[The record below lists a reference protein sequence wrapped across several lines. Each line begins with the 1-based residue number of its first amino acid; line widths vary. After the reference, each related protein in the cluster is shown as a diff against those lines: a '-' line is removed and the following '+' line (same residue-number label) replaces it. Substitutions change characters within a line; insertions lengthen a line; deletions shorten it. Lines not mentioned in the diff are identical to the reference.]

1 MKKEKKKKKYKRE
14 KRRNKEEE
22 RKKERRRKNFCD
34 VRNVEMLSR
43 NSPRHNFNDRQPT
56 SQKGEQCFEVPPLAV
71 HYFFPRL
78 VFSPRILRLSKKK
91 MEKNTATNIS
101 IPSHFKKARTF
112 DPGQKVGGGWVGLP
126 RSTREKALL
135 YQQPRRSEPIFLFQ
149 LRILSFVSLSP
160 LPKQLL
166 RYDRPND
173 YHCIPL
179 KE

>member
-1 MKKEKKKKKYKRE
+1 MKKEKRKKKYKRE

-101 IPSHFKKARTF
+101 IPSHFKKTRPF
-112 DPGQKVGGGWVGLP
+112 DPGQKGRGGVGWATQIYERKSFTL
-126 RSTREKALL
+126 STAE
-135 YQQPRRSEPIFLFQ
+135 EIGTH
-149 LRILSFVSLSP
+149 ISFSTTNP
-160 LPKQLL
+160 LL
-166 RYDRPND
+166 RLSLPFQNNYFATIVPMIITAYR
-173 YHCIPL
+173 
-179 KE
+179 